1 MTTIII
7 LLIVYLLSCY
17 YNYKWIQKAHYHP
30 DGRWLNSKPNFM
42 DLFFT
47 FWPFVNTILTLSNLF
62 DSPYKQTVKS
72 KKEITF
78 FKPKNYKQ

>member
-1 MTTIII
+1 MTTLII

-17 YNYKWIQKAHYHP
+17 YNYKWFQKAYYHP
-30 DGRWLNSKPNFM
+30 NGKCSNLKPR
-42 DLFFT
+42 LFHLFVT
-47 FWPFVNTILTLSNLF
+47 FYPIINTILTLSNLF
-62 DSPYKQTVKS
+62 DSPYKQKVKS